1 MKLNKLVLAS
11 ALLLTGSLVSCGNK
25 AKEVTVGVGY
35 AGSFGESY
43 GNYQL
48 DLTTAF
54 AAFDKD
60 GKVVDA
66 RFDVVQVK
74 VAANE
79 EKTAV
84 TLKNTNIVDGSVTS
98 KLELGPAYGMVGD
111 SEIGKEVDAQIEAFA
126 DWTVGKTIA
135 EVKAGI
141 APDSGHGIA
150 PNKELATSVTITV
163 TDFVTALE
171 SAYTNVSEATYKVS
185 DVKAGVAMTST
196 LNSKGEI
203 DVVVGGTLVSGDKVV
218 AAHFDQVVYPVVVDG
233 ETGVVSGDTSSK
245 YLTKGVLK
253 SKYVLGAEYSMA
265 ADSPIGKEWYE
276 QAEVIFAACAN
287 KTAAEITALT
297 KGEGELT
304 GATMNVD
311 SYLATIAKAA
321 KYAPL
326 ANVAAGK

>member
-35 AGSFGESY
+35 AGSFGEKS

-98 KLELGPAYGMVGD
+98 KLELGPAYGMVD
-111 SEIGKEVDAQIEAFA
+111 SSKIKKEVDAQIEAFA

-141 APDSGHGIA
+141 APNSGYGKA

-265 ADSPIGKEWYE
+265 ADSPNGKEWYE

-297 KGEGELT
+297 KGKGELT